1 MILEILN
8 QTAQPS
14 KNWKTLLTNHFYDT
28 RKSSSKNSF
37 LQTQTTDCSTPV
49 QLQSSNIIA
58 DESLTLD
65 EKIETEFV
73 TLNAKILEQ
82 TQAIYKM
89 EQNLNSLT
97 NENLH

>member
-8 QTAQPS
+8 QTARPS

-28 RKSSSKNSF
+28 RKSSSENSF

-49 QLQSSNIIA
+49 QIKSSNIIA
-58 DESLTLD
+58 DESLTLE

-73 TLNAKILEQ
+73 RLFIKWNRT
-82 TQAIYKM
+82 
-89 EQNLNSLT
+89 
-97 NENLH
+97 